1 MPHPSPTSI
10 PRDSFPEPVARYLA
24 DLVSTLTQG
33 GFPLA
38 NVAVFGSAARSDFA
52 QDVSDVDL
60 IVVLSDDVS
69 VQDRRRV
76 QEEVS
81 RLEVV
86 HGLRP
91 PVSRTKGVLERFI
104 DRAGG
109 NALSSFVCSRSEL
122 LAGDMAKVLG
132 CHEPRRC
139 SRIASRLPLIA
150 TSAVTAWG
158 EDLVPDVPV
167 PVIRRFE
174 VLKAFFA
181 FRAQLL
187 LIGVAFL
194 VIPEATRHA
203 MGTLKRSLHSCYF
216 CYQLRA
222 GSLQEAVAFF
232 EARLG
237 EPPILQ
243 ELLALRMEYRD
254 SFGFVLRCLLMIIR
268 LHLRTARENAFPRQA
283 VFSGCSGSPASSDRQ
298 A

>member
-1 MPHPSPTSI
+1 MPPPNPTSI

-132 CHEPRRC
+132 LSRTEALFAD
-139 SRIASRLPLIA
+139 RIAFAANCHLGRDRLGRRPCAGRTGSSHSPIRRPKGVLRLPGSTPA
-150 TSAVTAWG
+150 DW
-158 EDLVPDVPV
+158 
-167 PVIRRFE
+167 
-174 VLKAFFA
+174 
-181 FRAQLL
+181 
-187 LIGVAFL
+187 
-194 VIPEATRHA
+194 
-203 MGTLKRSLHSCYF
+203 RSLSRDPRGNQARNGNAQAF
-216 CYQLRA
+216 
-222 GSLQEAVAFF
+222 VA
-232 EARLG
+232 
-237 EPPILQ
+237 
-243 ELLALRMEYRD
+243 
-254 SFGFVLRCLLMIIR
+254 
-268 LHLRTARENAFPRQA
+268 
-283 VFSGCSGSPASSDRQ
+283 
-298 A
+298 